1 MIRLDDVSLSIP
13 VYTNETRQLKRILLR
28 SATGGMLKRESSTI
42 TNVKA
47 LSGINCV
54 IKRGERVGLLGHN
67 GSGKTTFLKV
77 ISGIYTPTKG
87 VITKTIRVDPLI
99 DQSCL
104 TSTELSGYVAA
115 KTYYLMRKNYLKGF
129 EEYLKEV
136 INFSGL
142 GDFIYLPIKTYSLG
156 MIGRLIFT
164 ILTSFDHECLA
175 LDEGFGA
182 GDTDF
187 RKKAEERTNEFIN
200 KTGTLVFASHSKE
213 LMKKFCTRGLVFE
226 KGKIMFDGPLSEAF
240 NFYEKI

>member
-1 MIRLDDVSLSIP
+1 MIRLDNVSLSIP
-13 VYTNETRQLKRILLR
+13 IYTNETRQLKRILFR

-42 TNVKA
+42 TYIKA
-47 LSGINCV
+47 LSEINCV

-87 VITKTIRVDPLI
+87 QITKTIRVDPLI
-99 DQSCL
+99 DQSFL
-104 TSTELSGYVAA
+104 TSIELSGYVAA
-115 KTYYLMRKNYLKGF
+115 KTYFLMRNNHLKGF
-129 EEYLKEV
+129 EQYLEEV

-142 GDFIYLPIKTYSLG
+142 GDYIYLPIKTYSLG
-156 MIGRLIFT
+156 MMGRLIFT

-175 LDEGFGA
+175 LDEGFGS

-187 RKKAEERTNEFIN
+187 RKKAEERTNEFIK

-213 LMKKFCTRGLVFE
+213 LMKKFCTRGLVFN
-226 KGKIMFDGPLSEAF
+226 KGQIMFDGPLSEAF
-240 NFYEKI
+240 NFYEKV